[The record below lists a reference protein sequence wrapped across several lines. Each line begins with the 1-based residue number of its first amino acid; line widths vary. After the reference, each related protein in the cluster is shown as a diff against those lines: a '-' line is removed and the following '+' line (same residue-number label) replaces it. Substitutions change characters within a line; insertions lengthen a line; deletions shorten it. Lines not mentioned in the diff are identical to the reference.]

1 MYETTKKSYISSR
14 KEKVGQNGTQDLNNV
29 SSVNQN
35 IEESSYDVD
44 LKPTCYMKLED
55 IREKN
60 NENHKSV
67 KQFFFKNEFPV
78 ASVILTI
85 VFTMMA
91 MLLTCGFGNV

>member
-1 MYETTKKSYISSR
+1 MYETTKKSYILSR
-14 KEKVGQNGTQDLNNV
+14 REKVELNAKEDLENANV
-29 SSVNQN
+29 VEEKV
-35 IEESSYDVD
+35 EESSYDVD

-55 IREKN
+55 IKEKN
-60 NENHKSV
+60 NQKHV
-67 KQFFFKNEFPV
+67 AKQFIFKNEFPV